1 MNKYITL
8 GLLVF
13 ILVFVTFV
21 VDLSTAYTISGEANS
36 AVATPTGFEE
46 VDVWTPAGEPITLLR
61 PHVVHER
68 CIGCGICENNCPL
81 GGQAAIRVYTP
92 TELGVALPW

>member
-46 VDVWTPAGEPITLLR
+46 VDVWSMLQTFLGLLTFQIAELPVVINLLVFYPIT
-61 PHVVHER
+61 
-68 CIGCGICENNCPL
+68 II
-81 GGQAAIRVYTP
+81 
-92 TELGVALPW
+92 VAYMIIDVLKDLVPFT